1 MRKNGSP
8 SQGEVMEKEEFAE
21 EFKRMVVDVVLSQG
35 ALRQALLEADIA
47 LANLA
52 ILRQDA
58 ELKRKVS

>member
-1 MRKNGSP
+1 
-8 SQGEVMEKEEFAE
+8 MEKEEFAE